1 MARGHERRTKCRF
14 DSGSA
19 NQDESESSQ
28 INMVSGG
35 ELWPRDRKRAVAAD
49 TVKESDGGSSSDED
63 DVEDSL
69 IGLSKGVGRLQ
80 QKKTAVRKVRKGKK
94 VSLI

>member
-1 MARGHERRTKCRF
+1 MAGGHERRTKRRF
-14 DSGSA
+14 DCGGA
-19 NQDESESSQ
+19 NQDESGSSRPDV
-28 INMVSGG
+28 ISGK
-35 ELWPRDRKRAVAAD
+35 ELRPRDRKRAVAAD

-69 IGLSKGVGRLQ
+69 IGLSKGEGRLQ
-80 QKKTAVRKVRKGKK
+80 QKKPAVRKVRKGKK